1 MKQPLDNPNIKETMP
16 RTILVVEDDD
26 LNFNYIDIVMELEGL
41 TVLWAKNGVEAIA
54 LFDQH
59 PEISI
64 ILMDIRMPAMDG
76 YEATRQ
82 IRTRNS
88 TIPIIAITAFAQ
100 LSDKEKSLDAGCN
113 DYLSKPVRKDDLLK
127 AIYKHLP
134 KQ

>member
-1 MKQPLDNPNIKETMP
+1 MKQLPHNPSAKEP
-16 RTILVVEDDD
+16 KSILVVEDDD

-41 TVLWAKNGVEAIA
+41 TVLWAKNGAEAIA
-54 LFDQH
+54 LFNLH

-64 ILMDIRMPAMDG
+64 ILMDIKMPLMDG

-82 IRTRNS
+82 IRALNT

-100 LSDKEKSLDAGCN
+100 LTDKAKSLEAGCN
-113 DYLSKPVRKDDLLK
+113 DYLTKPVRKEDLLT